1 MTYRRLTSEE
11 LAPLEQKFIQFLVSN
26 TITGDDWKQMK
37 ERRPEQAMGLVDIF
51 SDIVFEETLK
61 KVSFLKQS
69 TAKELHIFNFLA
81 DKIVLIGLVANAD
94 SPIDF
99 TKDDSWL
106 KNLQNT
112 VQRTSS
118 GEVGVSFFQNE
129 KKYTEQREI
138 ELFKMLENGCR
149 ITDNYLFDAL
159 KKLVIM

>member
-1 MTYRRLTSEE
+1 MTYRRLTNEE

-37 ERRPEQAMGLVDIF
+37 ERRPEQAMGLIDIF
-51 SDIVFEETLK
+51 SDIIFEETLK
-61 KVSFLKQS
+61 KVSFLKQA
-69 TAKELHIFNFLA
+69 TPKELHIFHFKE
-81 DKIVLIGLVANAD
+81 DKIELIGLVANVD

-99 TKDDSWL
+99 IKDDSWL

-112 VQRTSS
+112 E
-118 GEVGVSFFQNE
+118 GGVSFFQNE

-159 KKLVIM
+159 KKLGNW